1 MGLKLQTN
9 VSFFHKRYLRVYLT
23 IILGATG
30 AVLFQLLLDPPIY
43 IDLGIAALISLLI
56 LRINHQALNVRETF
70 PEILR
75 LPLVQWFFRN

>member
-1 MGLKLQTN
+1 M
-9 VSFFHKRYLRVYLT
+9 T

-30 AVLFQLLLDPPIY
+30 MFLLQVFFNPPIY
-43 IDLGIAALISLLI
+43 VDFVIAALISLLI

-75 LPLVQWFFRN
+75 LPLVPWFLGK